1 LIFSPA
7 AWLKW
12 QFLCHAGP
20 TEVAGFGLS
29 SPHNP
34 LYLDDILLIQQRA
47 TSVTV
52 AFDDHAV
59 ADLFDL
65 MADRG
70 ISPSR
75 FGRVWL
81 HTHPGASVSPSG
93 VDEQTFVR
101 CFGGCDWALMGILG
115 RTGRTYARLRF
126 NAGPGTSLVISTRV
140 DWASWPALVPELPQR
155 LDDWQCEYDAF
166 VEVVEFRIDNWF
178 GTAPS
183 NKCHPAPAPSALAI
197 PPSPLSEL
205 GATAGASDFDFFHPD
220 FDPFLPQPREAHAF
234 D

>member
-1 LIFSPA
+1 M
-7 AWLKW
+7 
-12 QFLCHAGP
+12 CHAGP
-20 TEVAGFGLS
+20 TEVAGFGLT

-34 LYLDDILLIQQRA
+34 LYLDDVLLIRQRA

-52 AFDDHAV
+52 AFDDNAV

-70 ISPSR
+70 IPASR
-75 FGRVWL
+75 FARVWL
-81 HTHPGASVSPSG
+81 HSHPGASVTPSG

-101 CFGGCDWALMGILG
+101 CFGGCDWAVMGILG

-126 NAGPGTSLVISTRV
+126 NAGPGTAIVIPTRV
-140 DWASWPALVPELPQR
+140 NWGRWPALVPELPLR
-155 LDDWQCEYDAF
+155 LDEWQREYDAF

-178 GTAPS
+178 GSRPDSSLQQPS
-183 NKCHPAPAPSALAI
+183 SR
-197 PPSPLSEL
+197 SEL
-205 GATAGASDFDFFHPD
+205 GTPVEISETDCFHSDFDLFP
-220 FDPFLPQPREAHAF
+220 PSIGERHAF